1 MRMKGADK
9 MKKETELKAKLYDAV
24 ERWYDSLDNLAKK
37 LQDDISG
44 EKPFEQSE
52 GDRVGLTFVLDYM
65 DDLKNEIKQLHE
77 NIETSKPT
85 EKLKLNA
92 MMWRKPETLEPLSY
106 KVSEV
111 IVLFDA
117 EFRDVMKNSLEDRGY
132 LSGRHGDDTCVLLL
146 SENGDDG
153 ILVDTQGCNYP
164 RYAAFIPKAKI
175 IANEFMQRVTEE
187 QDSDDGEKNKT
198 KRKRGEEIKDE
209 KSDEKQKVTDMLSA
223 EDIAEQA
230 EYAAN
235 APKCCSEKERALN
248 MLGMLG
254 SNIADEDI
262 YHDESDHDE
271 ITEKGHSLEMNMQ

>member
-1 MRMKGADK
+1 MKNNAVLQS
-9 MKKETELKAKLYDAV
+9 KETELKAKLYDAV
-24 ERWYDSLDNLAKK
+24 ERWYDSLDNLARK

-92 MMWRKPETLEPLSY
+92 MMWRKPETLEPRSY

-111 IVLFDA
+111 IVLSDA

-175 IANEFMQRVTEE
+175 IANEFIQRFTEE
-187 QDSDDGEKNKT
+187 QGSDDGEKNKT

-230 EYAAN
+230 EYVAN

-248 MLGMLG
+248 MLGILG

-271 ITEKGHSLEMNMQ
+271 ITGKGHSLEMNMQ

>member
-1 MRMKGADK
+1 MKNDAVLQS
-9 MKKETELKAKLYDAV
+9 KETELKAKLYDAV

-44 EKPFEQSE
+44 EKPFEQNE
-52 GDRVGLTFVLDYM
+52 GDRAGLCFVLDYM
-65 DDLKNEIKQLHE
+65 DDLKKEIKQLRE
-77 NIETSKPT
+77 NIATIKPT

-111 IVLFDA
+111 IVLSDA
-117 EFRDVMKNSLEDRGY
+117 EFRDVMKNSLEDREY
-132 LSGRHGDDTCVLLL
+132 LSGRHGEDTCVLLL

-153 ILVDTQGCNYP
+153 ILVDTQGSNYP
-164 RYAAFIPKAKI
+164 RYATFIPKAKI
-175 IANEFMQRVTEE
+175 IANEFIQRVTDERC
-187 QDSDDGEKNKT
+187 SDDDDDNKT
-198 KRKRGEEIKDE
+198 KRKRGEEIKGE
-209 KSDEKQKVTDMLSA
+209 KSDEKQKTTDTLTA
-223 EDIAEQA
+223 EDLAEQA
-230 EYAAN
+230 GYAAN

-262 YHDESDHDE
+262 YHDEGEHDE
-271 ITEKGHSLEMNMQ
+271 VAEKCHSPEMNML

>member
-1 MRMKGADK
+1 

-37 LQDDISG
+37 LQDDISA

-52 GDRVGLTFVLDYM
+52 GDRTGLCFVLDYT
-65 DDLKNEIKQLHE
+65 DDLKNDIKQLRE
-77 NIETSKPT
+77 NIATIKPT

-111 IVLFDA
+111 IVLSDA
-117 EFRDVMKNSLEDRGY
+117 EFRDVMKNSLEDREY
-132 LSGRHGDDTCVLLL
+132 LSGRHGEDTCVLLL
-146 SENGDDG
+146 SNGGDDG
-153 ILVDTQGCNYP
+153 ILVDTEGCNYP
-164 RYAAFIPKAKI
+164 RYATFIPKAKI
-175 IANEFMQRVTEE
+175 IANEFIQRVTDERC
-187 QDSDDGEKNKT
+187 SDDDDDNKT

-209 KSDEKQKVTDMLSA
+209 GSDEKQKVTDILSA
-223 EDIAEQA
+223 EDLAEQA

-262 YHDESDHDE
+262 YHDEDEHDE
-271 ITEKGHSLEMNMQ
+271 ITEKWHSLEMNMQ

>member
-1 MRMKGADK
+1 

-44 EKPFEQSE
+44 EKPFEQNE
-52 GDRVGLTFVLDYM
+52 GDRTGLCFVLDYM
-65 DDLKNEIKQLHE
+65 DDLKKEIKQLHN
-77 NIETSKPT
+77 NIKTIKPT

-111 IVLFDA
+111 IVLSDA
-117 EFRDVMKNSLEDRGY
+117 EFRDVVKNSLEDRDY

>member
-1 MRMKGADK
+1 MKEADE

-24 ERWYDSLDNLAKK
+24 ERWYDSLDNLAQK

-65 DDLKNEIKQLHE
+65 DDLKNEIKQLRE
-77 NIETSKPT
+77 NIATVKPT

-92 MMWRKPETLEPLSY
+92 MMWRKPETLEPRSY

-111 IVLFDA
+111 IVVSDA
-117 EFRDVMKNSLEDRGY
+117 EFRDVINNSLEDREY
-132 LSGRHGDDTCVLLL
+132 LSGRHGENACILLL
-146 SENGDDG
+146 SNSGDDG

-164 RYAAFIPKAKI
+164 RYATFIPKAKI
-175 IANEFMQRVTEE
+175 IANEFIQRVTDK
-187 QDSDDGEKNKT
+187 QSSDDDEKNRE

-209 KSDEKQKVTDMLSA
+209 NSDEKQKATDILTS
-223 EDIAEQA
+223 EDLAEQA

-271 ITEKGHSLEMNMQ
+271 LQEKKHSLDMDMS

>member
-1 MRMKGADK
+1 MKNNAVLQS
-9 MKKETELKAKLYDAV
+9 KETELKAKLYDAV
-24 ERWYDSLDNLAKK
+24 ERWYDSLDNLARK

-92 MMWRKPETLEPLSY
+92 MMWRKPETLEPRSY

-111 IVLFDA
+111 IVVSNA
-117 EFRDVMKNSLEDRGY
+117 EFRNVMKEPLKDREY
-132 LSGRHGDDTCVLLL
+132 LSGRHGEDTCVLLL
-146 SENGDDG
+146 SETGDDG
-153 ILVDTQGCNYP
+153 ILIDTQGYDYP
-164 RYAAFIPKAKI
+164 RYSAFIPKAKV
-175 IANEFMQRVTEE
+175 IANEFIQRVTDE
-187 QDSDDGEKNKT
+187 QGSDDDEKNKG

-209 KSDEKQKVTDMLSA
+209 GSDEKQKATDILTA
-223 EDIAEQA
+223 EDLAEQA

-271 ITEKGHSLEMNMQ
+271 ITGKGHSLEMNMQ

>member
-1 MRMKGADK
+1 
-9 MKKETELKAKLYDAV
+9 MKKETELKAKFYDIV

-44 EKPFEQSE
+44 EKRFEQSE
-52 GDRVGLTFVLDYM
+52 GDRAGLCFVLDYM
-65 DDLKNEIKQLHE
+65 DDLKEEVKQLPK
-77 NIETSKPT
+77 NIKTSKLT

-92 MMWRKPETLEPLSY
+92 MMWRKPETLEPQSY

-111 IVLFDA
+111 IVVSDA
-117 EFRDVMKNSLEDRGY
+117 EFRNIMSEPLKDREY
-132 LSGRHGDDTCVLLL
+132 LKGRTGQNTCVLLL
-146 SENGDDG
+146 SEIGDDG
-153 ILVDTQGCNYP
+153 ILIDTQGYDYP

-187 QDSDDGEKNKT
+187 QGSDDDEDNKT
-198 KRKRGEEIKDE
+198 KRRRGEEIKDE
-209 KSDEKQKVTDMLSA
+209 NSDEKQKTTDILTA
-223 EDIAEQA
+223 EDLAEQA

-248 MLGMLG
+248 KLGMLG

-262 YHDESDHDE
+262 YHDELQE
-271 ITEKGHSLEMNMQ
+271 EKRSFGMDMS

>member
-1 MRMKGADK
+1 MKNNAVLQS
-9 MKKETELKAKLYDAV
+9 KETELKAKLYDAF

-44 EKPFEQSE
+44 EKPFEQNE
-52 GDRVGLTFVLDYM
+52 GDRTGLCFVLDYM
-65 DDLKNEIKQLHE
+65 DDLKKEIKQLHN
-77 NIETSKPT
+77 NIKTIKPT

-111 IVLFDA
+111 IVLSDA
-117 EFRDVMKNSLEDRGY
+117 EFRDVMKNSLEDREY
-132 LSGRHGDDTCVLLL
+132 LSGRHGEDTCVLLL
-146 SENGDDG
+146 SNGGDDG
-153 ILVDTQGCNYP
+153 ILVDTEGCNYP
-164 RYAAFIPKAKI
+164 RYATFIPKAKI
-175 IANEFMQRVTEE
+175 IANEFIQRITEE
-187 QDSDDGEKNKT
+187 QNSDDDEESKT
-198 KRKRGEEIKDE
+198 KRKRGEEIKGE

-262 YHDESDHDE
+262 YHDESEHDE
-271 ITEKGHSLEMNMQ
+271 VAEKGHSLDMSMQ

>member
-1 MRMKGADK
+1 MKINAVLQS
-9 MKKETELKAKLYDAV
+9 KETELKAKLYDAV

-44 EKPFEQSE
+44 EKPFEQNE
-52 GDRVGLTFVLDYM
+52 GDRTGLCFVLDYM
-65 DDLKNEIKQLHE
+65 DDLKKEIKQLHN
-77 NIETSKPT
+77 NIKTIKPT

-117 EFRDVMKNSLEDRGY
+117 EFRDVMKNSLEDREY
-132 LSGRHGDDTCVLLL
+132 LSGRHGEDTCVLLL

-164 RYAAFIPKAKI
+164 RYAAFVPKAKI
-175 IANEFMQRVTEE
+175 IANEFIQRVTEE
-187 QDSDDGEKNKT
+187 QNSNDDEDNKT

-235 APKCCSEKERALN
+235 APKCCSEKECALN

-262 YHDESDHDE
+262 YHDESEHDE
-271 ITEKGHSLEMNMQ
+271 VAEKCHSPELNML

>member
-1 MRMKGADK
+1 MKINAILRC
-9 MKKETELKAKLYDAV
+9 KETEY
-24 ERWYDSLDNLAKK
+24 
-37 LQDDISG
+37 
-44 EKPFEQSE
+44 KP
-52 GDRVGLTFVLDYM
+52 
-65 DDLKNEIKQLHE
+65 KQ
-77 NIETSKPT
+77 
-85 EKLKLNA
+85 
-92 MMWRKPETLEPLSY
+92 Y

-111 IVLFDA
+111 IVVSDA
-117 EFRDVMKNSLEDRGY
+117 EFRNVMKEPLKDREY
-132 LSGRHGDDTCVLLL
+132 LSGRHGEDTCVLLL
-146 SENGDDG
+146 SETGDDG
-153 ILVDTQGCNYP
+153 ILVDTQGYDYP
-164 RYAAFIPKAKI
+164 RYSAFIPKAKI

-209 KSDEKQKVTDMLSA
+209 KSDEKQKATDILTA

-271 ITEKGHSLEMNMQ
+271 ITGKGHSLEMNMQ

>member
-1 MRMKGADK
+1 
-9 MKKETELKAKLYDAV
+9 MKKETEIKAKFYDIV
-24 ERWYDSLDNLAKK
+24 ERWYDSLDNLAQK

-52 GDRVGLTFVLDYM
+52 GDRAGLCFVLDYM
-65 DDLKNEIKQLHE
+65 DDLKNEIKQLRE
-77 NIETSKPT
+77 NIATIKPT

-111 IVLFDA
+111 IVLSDA
-117 EFRDVMKNSLEDRGY
+117 EFRDVMKNSLEDREY
-132 LSGRHGDDTCVLLL
+132 LSGRHGEDTCVLLL
-146 SENGDDG
+146 SNGGDDG

-164 RYAAFIPKAKI
+164 RYATFIPKAKI
-175 IANEFMQRVTEE
+175 IGNEFIQRVTEE
-187 QDSDDGEKNKT
+187 QNSNDYEDNKT

-209 KSDEKQKVTDMLSA
+209 NSDEKQKATDILTA
-223 EDIAEQA
+223 EDLAEQA

-262 YHDESDHDE
+262 YHDEGEHDE
-271 ITEKGHSLEMNMQ
+271 VAEKCHSPELNMQ

>member
-1 MRMKGADK
+1 MKNNAVLQS
-9 MKKETELKAKLYDAV
+9 KETELKAKLYDAV

-44 EKPFEQSE
+44 EKLFEQNE
-52 GDRVGLTFVLDYM
+52 GDRTGLCFVLDYM
-65 DDLKNEIKQLHE
+65 GDLKKEIKQLHN
-77 NIETSKPT
+77 NIKTIKPT

-92 MMWRKPETLEPLSY
+92 MMWRKLETLEPLSF

-111 IVLFDA
+111 IVLSDA